1 MFQEIDQLINGLK
14 TEGYIREDMTQPDV
28 IKLVYSLM
36 LISSRDNVNSV
47 AAMFQRCS
55 FVRRYV
61 ENIIKDNNC
70 PETLDMLKKN
80 GIVAAMAAHF
90 QLSHSHAYSVCSTCI
105 QMLKHEFKIK

>member
-14 TEGYIREDMTQPDV
+14 SEGYIRDDMTQPDV
-28 IKLVYSLM
+28 IKLVYSIM
-36 LISSRDNVNSV
+36 LVSSRDNVSSV
-47 AAMFQRCS
+47 TTMWQRCS

-90 QLSHSHAYSVCSTCI
+90 QISHSHAYSVCSTCI